1 MASPEPGADMR
12 RRDFLGVLGGAA
24 IWPAVARS
32 QERVRRVGVLMNLGA
47 DDPEGQARLA
57 AFLQGLQEAG
67 WSVGKN
73 LRVDLRWGAGDMDTI
88 RKNAE
93 EIANVAPDVILA
105 STNQVMSFAQRATR
119 TIPIVFAAVTDPVA
133 GGFVVSLARPGRNA
147 TGFTPAEYGS
157 TVKWLELLKDAV
169 PRVTRVGVIYE
180 TTNPGA
186 LPQFAALQAVA
197 PGLGVELIPIGL
209 SSANDIKRD
218 IAAFAQISNSGLI
231 VTRTAEAIGH
241 RALLIALA
249 AQHKLPT
256 VYPLRFFA
264 SEGGLIAHGP
274 DIVDQHRRA
283 AGYVDRI
290 LRGEKVGELPVQ
302 TPTKYE
308 LVINLKTARA
318 LGLTLPPA
326 LLARADEV
334 IE

>member
-180 TTNPGA
+180 ATNPSA

-318 LGLTLPPA
+318 LGLTLPPT

>member
-1 MASPEPGADMR
+1 
-12 RRDFLGVLGGAA
+12 
-24 IWPAVARS
+24 
-32 QERVRRVGVLMNLGA
+32 
-47 DDPEGQARLA
+47 
-57 AFLQGLQEAG
+57 
-67 WSVGKN
+67 
-73 LRVDLRWGAGDMDTI
+73 
-88 RKNAE
+88 
-93 EIANVAPDVILA
+93 
-105 STNQVMSFAQRATR
+105 
-119 TIPIVFAAVTDPVA
+119 
-133 GGFVVSLARPGRNA
+133 
-147 TGFTPAEYGS
+147 
-157 TVKWLELLKDAV
+157 
-169 PRVTRVGVIYE
+169 
-180 TTNPGA
+180 
-186 LPQFAALQAVA
+186 VA

-318 LGLTLPPA
+318 LGLTLPPT